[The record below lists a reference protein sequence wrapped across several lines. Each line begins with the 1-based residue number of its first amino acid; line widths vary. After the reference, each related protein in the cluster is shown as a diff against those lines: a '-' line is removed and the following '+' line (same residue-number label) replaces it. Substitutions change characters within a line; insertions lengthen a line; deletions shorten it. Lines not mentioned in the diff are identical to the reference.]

1 MRHVL
6 RFGAL
11 AAIGLAALLGGV
23 GCEEGEDD
31 EGGPTPEN
39 CSTGETSNVEEGET
53 MRPGGACI
61 SCHASEGE
69 GPSYTIAGTV
79 MGALDDDENCV
90 GVDGVTVEITGADGQ
105 TIQLV
110 TNSVGNFF
118 YNGPLAM
125 PYEAKVVRD
134 GAEKVMAGA
143 QSDGECASC
152 HTPEGAAGAPGRIT
166 AP

>member
-1 MRHVL
+1 MKALIAVL
-6 RFGAL
+6 LL
-11 AAIGLAALLGGV
+11 AAAASALSDSQ
-23 GCEEGEDD
+23 EW
-31 EGGPTPEN
+31 EN
-39 CSTGETSNVEEGET
+39 FKVKF
-53 MRPGGACI
+53 
-61 SCHASEGE
+61 ASRDHKDIYGE
-69 GPSYTIAGTV
+69 GADRYKIFVSNLRAAEANTRENIEAAPADRGMILGTADIFRAKIVDVSPST
-79 MGALDDDENCV
+79 
-90 GVDGVTVEITGADGQ
+90 VTVEITGADGQ

-152 HTPEGAAGAPGRIT
+152 HTAEGASGAPGRIT